1 MISSGKL
8 GVEYTPY
15 ALLTLFIGCVI
26 WFIVSVLKEKGI
38 NMEEAAAKT
47 PIALEFLICILLLIS
62 IPLFSPMSV
71 ARGFIYAQ
79 F

>member
-1 MISSGKL
+1 M
-8 GVEYTPY
+8 
-15 ALLTLFIGCVI
+15 
-26 WFIVSVLKEKGI
+26 SVLKEKGI
-38 NMEEAAAKT
+38 NMEEAAVRT
-47 PIALEFLICILLLIS
+47 PIALEFLMCILLLIS